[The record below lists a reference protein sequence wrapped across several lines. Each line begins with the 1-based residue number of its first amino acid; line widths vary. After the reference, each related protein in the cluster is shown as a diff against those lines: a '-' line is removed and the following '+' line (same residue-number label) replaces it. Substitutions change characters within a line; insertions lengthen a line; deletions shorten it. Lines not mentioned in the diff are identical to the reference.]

1 MLSCTAQIESV
12 DPQEDL
18 ELRMPALTVVLRN
31 IAQDFQLATVYVGR
45 RVRVLIEY
53 EPEVAD

>member
-1 MLSCTAQIESV
+1 MKMLSCLAQIESV

-18 ELRMPALTVVLRN
+18 ELRKPALTVALRG
-31 IAQDFQLATVYVGR
+31 IDDLQLDTIRVGK

-53 EPEVAD
+53 EPEEK